1 MVFKQEFILFDL
13 DGTLT
18 DPKLGIT
25 KSVQYALKHFGI
37 FEENLDNLI
46 KFIGPPLKDSFQ
58 EYYGFNDKNALIA
71 IEKYREYFK
80 LKGMYENSVYPM
92 IPELLEELCHSGRK
106 LAVATSKPTVFAVE
120 ILKHFGLDK
129 YFKLI
134 AGSNLD
140 GSRVNKCEV
149 ISFALNELKIEDLN
163 QVVMVGDREYDVT
176 GAKKVGIASIGVL
189 YGYGSMNEIVKAN
202 PTYIADSVNN
212 LRMAFKV

>member
-92 IPELLEELCHSGRK
+92 IPIIGRTMSFGRK
-106 LAVATSKPTVFAVE
+106 LVVATQNLQFSL
-120 ILKHFGLDK
+120 LK
-129 YFKLI
+129 Y
-134 AGSNLD
+134 
-140 GSRVNKCEV
+140 
-149 ISFALNELKIEDLN
+149 
-163 QVVMVGDREYDVT
+163 
-176 GAKKVGIASIGVL
+176 
-189 YGYGSMNEIVKAN
+189 
-202 PTYIADSVNN
+202 
-212 LRMAFKV
+212 